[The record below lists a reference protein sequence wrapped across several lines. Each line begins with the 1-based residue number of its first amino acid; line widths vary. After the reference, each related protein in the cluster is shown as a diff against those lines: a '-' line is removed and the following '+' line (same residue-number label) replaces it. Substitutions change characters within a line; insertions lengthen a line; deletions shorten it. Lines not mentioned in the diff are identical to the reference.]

1 MGAFGDPNV
10 EQHLISDEG
19 EFVVDEVSKHWAAVA
34 SAILEALLAIPV
46 LLLILWLPS
55 TAYWVPLLLALGLVV
70 HASWRIMG
78 ARMDRFVITNMR
90 VFRVHG
96 ILTQNIAT
104 MPLARILDISV
115 HRPLIGRILGYGH
128 FVFESAAQEQG
139 LRDIRF
145 VPRPNERGL
154 TIQRTIQRAGLRG
167 SSQAWRDDDRRQR
180 ESAADAAAAQQI
192 VVAPAASA
200 VPRQTVPLDGS
211 HGAGAATG
219 APGSSGAS
227 GSSGDTAEFPSEDH
241 NTTAEMPWWRA
252 Q

>member
-1 MGAFGDPNV
+1 MGFFGDPRV
-10 EQHLISDEG
+10 ERFLIADEG
-19 EFVVDEVSKHWAAVA
+19 EFVVDEVRKHWAAVA
-34 SAILEALLAIPV
+34 GAILEALAAVPV
-46 LLLILWLPS
+46 LLLILVLPS
-55 TAYWVPLLLALGLVV
+55 QAYWVPLLLALGLVV

-145 VPRPNERGL
+145 VPKPNERGL

-167 SSQAWRDDDRRQR
+167 SAQAWREADERRGR
-180 ESAADAAAAQQI
+180 EAAEAAAAAAAPPTPTVALPSI
-192 VVAPAASA
+192 VP
-200 VPRQTVPLDGS
+200 
-211 HGAGAATG
+211 
-219 APGSSGAS
+219 SSS
-227 GSSGDTAEFPSEDH
+227 PSSDTAEFPSEDH
-241 NTTAEMPWWRA
+241 NTTAEMPWWRS

>member
-1 MGAFGDPNV
+1 MAFGDPRV
-10 EQHLISDEG
+10 ERHLIADEG
-19 EFVVDEVSKHWAAVA
+19 EFVVDEVRKHWAAVA
-34 SAILEALLAIPV
+34 GAILEALAAIPV
-46 LLLILWLPS
+46 LLLILWVPS
-55 TAYWVPLLLALGLVV
+55 QAYWVPLLLAVGLVV

-145 VPRPNERGL
+145 VPKPNERGL
-154 TIQRTIQRAGLRG
+154 TIQRVIQRAGLRG
-167 SSQAWRDDDRRQR
+167 SSQSWRQDDERRER
-180 ESAADAAAAQQI
+180 EAAQAAAAAAAAQ
-192 VVAPAASA
+192 SA
-200 VPRQTVPLDGS
+200 VAAPL
-211 HGAGAATG
+211 T
-219 APGSSGAS
+219 APQYSTSE
-227 GSSGDTAEFPSEDH
+227 TAEFPSEDL